1 MKENNNHH
9 PTHPVRNFFYVLWSF
24 LNIFAF
30 AGFFVA
36 LATKTLPFRP
46 VILLGTATVLVFAL
60 LLGFFRP
67 LLKRRPR

>member
-1 MKENNNHH
+1 MKQIVNDH

-30 AGFFVA
+30 AGLFFA
-36 LATKTLPFRP
+36 LATPALPFRP
-46 VILLGTATVLVFAL
+46 VIILAAATVLVLAL

-67 LLKRRPR
+67 LLTAGRR